1 MAQYLGFSTKNSCLP
16 KTTNPIIGDDGGPGG
31 TMTDVIW
38 GKKFQLNDTELVIQ
52 DFINALSIRKGTKV
66 GQPGYGSILLDFV
79 FEPNVA
85 DLQFNIESEIRRVAA
100 QDSRIILNRITPY
113 ASENGILIEVE
124 MAVAPFN
131 IPTTASIYADSL
143 TETISQR

>member
-1 MAQYLGFSTKNSCLP
+1 MAQYLGFSTKNACLP
-16 KTTNPIIGDDGGPGG
+16 KTTNPPIGDAGGPGG
-31 TMTDVIW
+31 TRINVIW

-66 GQPGYGSILLDFV
+66 GQPGYGSTLLDFV

-85 DLQFNIESEIRRVAA
+85 DLQFNIEAEIRRIAA

-131 IPTTASIYADSL
+131 IPTVVPIYADRI
-143 TETISQR
+143 TGTIYQR